1 MDNECVICLEEV
13 DKHTNFKCKLCKNI
27 FHIKCIYN
35 LKEKKC
41 PLCREKIKIE
51 IKSKHNCI
59 FNNMNDNDIYDVDK
73 YLFLVLYLENSNAF
87 GIAILCPWRP
97 LSADLLIARYC

>member
-1 MDNECVICLEEV
+1 M
-13 DKHTNFKCKLCKNI
+13 
-27 FHIKCIYN
+27 
-35 LKEKKC
+35 KEKKC

-73 YLFLVLYLENSNAF
+73 YINKLGRKTCISNNHKFCLETLGDWEMSNSELIF
-87 GIAILCPWRP
+87 KYTCMYIEC
-97 LSADLLIARYC
+97 ADCNISTIIK